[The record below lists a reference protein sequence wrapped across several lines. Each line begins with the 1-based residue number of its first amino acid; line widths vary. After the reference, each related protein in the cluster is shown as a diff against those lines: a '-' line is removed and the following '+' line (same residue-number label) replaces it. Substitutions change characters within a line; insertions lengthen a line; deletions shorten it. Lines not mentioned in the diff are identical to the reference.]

1 MRRRVLLAAVLGL
14 FVLVGGWFVLL
25 LWRAGSFR
33 SIEPHFAGACRLVP
47 GPVGPEDITIHP
59 RSGIAY
65 VSASDRRARAAGR
78 PTPGGIYAY
87 DLKQP
92 GAEPVNL
99 TPDADLSFQPHG
111 ISLWTGGGRTD
122 VLFVINHPA
131 STSSPHAH
139 TVEIFD
145 VDGLA
150 LFHRATLADPLL
162 VMPNDLVAVGV
173 DRFYLTNTHRH
184 PPGLMQTIET
194 YLQRPGAQ
202 VLYYGEGGFRVA
214 IDDLVFP
221 NGINVSADGRLLYL
235 ALVTPRSLRLY
246 DRDPVSERLTHRGD
260 VFLGSGPDNIEI
272 DATGA
277 VWIAAHPQLLRIGRH
292 GADPAARS
300 PSQVFRI
307 GSDGAVEEVYLD
319 RGEEISAASVAAV
332 SGSRLLIGQI
342 FGEGF
347 LDCEMSP
354 GAQGPRR
361 GAVWRAT
368 AEPGGGRPPFFSP
381 GRLSTVVSG
390 TELERRGRAR
400 APLRPCG
407 A

>member
-1 MRRRVLLAAVLGL
+1 MRRKLIAGAVLGIM
-14 FVLVGGWFVLL
+14 VLAGGWFLSI

-33 SIEPHFAGACRLVP
+33 GIEPHFAGACRLVE

-59 RSGIAY
+59 RTGIAY

-78 PTPGGIYAY
+78 ATPGAIYAY
-87 DLKQP
+87 DLNQP

-111 ISLWTGGGRTD
+111 ISLWSGGGRTD

-131 STSSPHAH
+131 STSSTHAH

-145 VDGLA
+145 VDGPA

-184 PPGLMQTIET
+184 PPRVLQTIET

-202 VLYYGEGGFRVA
+202 LLYYGEGGFRVA
-214 IDDLVFP
+214 VGDLVFP
-221 NGINVSADGRLLYL
+221 NGVNVSPDGRSLYL
-235 ALVTPRSLRLY
+235 ALVTPRSLRVY
-246 DRDPVSERLTHRGD
+246 DRDPASERLSHRRD
-260 VFLGSGPDNIEI
+260 IFLGSGPDNIEI
-272 DATGA
+272 DASGG
-277 VWIAAHPQLLRIGRH
+277 VWVAAHPQLLRVGRH
-292 GADPAARS
+292 GNDPAKLS
-300 PSQVFRI
+300 PSQVLRI
-307 GSDGAVEEVYLD
+307 DPESTVEEIYLN

-342 FGEGF
+342 FGDGF
-347 LDCEMSP
+347 LDCEMGP
-354 GAQGPRR
+354 G
-361 GAVWRAT
+361 
-368 AEPGGGRPPFFSP
+368 S
-381 GRLSTVVSG
+381 
-390 TELERRGRAR
+390 
-400 APLRPCG
+400 
-407 A
+407 